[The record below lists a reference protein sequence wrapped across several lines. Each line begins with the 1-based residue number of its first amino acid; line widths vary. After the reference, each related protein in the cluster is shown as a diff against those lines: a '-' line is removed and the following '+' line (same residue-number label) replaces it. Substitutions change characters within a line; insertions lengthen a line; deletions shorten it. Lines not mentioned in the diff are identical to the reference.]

1 MIKIE
6 NLDNCIE
13 TNQGYGGH
21 SGSKKGILIN
31 GEKWLLKYP
40 KSTKSMDV
48 EGLSYTTTPLSEY
61 LGSHIYASIGI
72 PTHETILGI
81 ANDKL
86 VVACKDF
93 LSNTEEI
100 IDFNAIRNNYN
111 ELTEEYLENRHSSKF
126 NRTDDLE
133 DIIYIMNNNYYFKQI
148 PALKDLFW
156 DMFIIDAFISNNDRN
171 EANWGLIHD
180 KETGAL
186 KLSFVYDNGAAFYGK
201 SNDEKLDGI
210 LKDNFKFK
218 QIAYDSCVS
227 AFSINDKIINPLKYI
242 ESMQNEDCNKA
253 LLRILPKIDMLKI
266 KQIFN
271 EIPASYQNIS
281 VFSDIKKEVYY
292 KVLEYK
298 LENVFKPVF
307 NKLTKNN

>member
-1 MIKIE
+1 MIEIK
-6 NLDNCIE
+6 NLNNCIE

-40 KSTKSMDV
+40 KTTKSMNV

-61 LGSHIYASIGI
+61 LGSHIYASIGM

-81 ANDKL
+81 ANNKL

-93 LSNTEEI
+93 LSSTEEI

-111 ELTEEYLENRHSSKF
+111 ELTEEYLENRHSSEF

-133 DIIYIMNNNYYFKQI
+133 DIIYIMNNNFYFKQV

-180 KETGAL
+180 KETGTL

-201 SNDEKLDGI
+201 SSDEKLVGI
-210 LKDNFKFK
+210 LKDDFKFK
-218 QIAYDSCVS
+218 QMAYDSCVS

-253 LLRILPKIDMLKI
+253 ILRLFPKIDMLKI
-266 KQIFN
+266 KQIFD
-271 EIPASYQNIS
+271 EIPETYDNLTI
-281 VFSDIKKEVYY
+281 FSKIQKEAYY
-292 KVLEYK
+292 KVLTYK
-298 LENVFKPVF
+298 LEKVLTPVY
-307 NKLTKNN
+307 NKLNHKN

>member
-1 MIKIE
+1 MIEIK
-6 NLDNCIE
+6 NLNNCIE

-40 KSTKSMDV
+40 KTTKSMNV

-61 LGSHIYASIGI
+61 LGSHIYASIGM

-81 ANDKL
+81 ANNKL

-93 LSNTEEI
+93 LSSTEEI

-111 ELTEEYLENRHSSKF
+111 ELTEEYLENRHSSEF

-133 DIIYIMNNNYYFKQI
+133 DIIYIMNNNFYFKQV

-180 KETGAL
+180 KETGTL

-201 SNDEKLDGI
+201 SSDEKLVGI
-210 LKDNFKFK
+210 LKDDFKFK
-218 QIAYDSCVS
+218 QMAYDSCVS

-253 LLRILPKIDMLKI
+253 ILRLFPKIDMLKI
-266 KQIFN
+266 KQIFD
-271 EIPASYQNIS
+271 EIPETYDNITI
-281 VFSDIKKEVYY
+281 FSKIQKEAYY
-292 KVLEYK
+292 KVLTYK
-298 LENVFKPVF
+298 LEKVLTPVY
-307 NKLTKNN
+307 NKLNHKN